1 MSRATV
7 EVAWLDLLA
16 ILRISGSSSGFA
28 LVFTPHGPRGA
39 SSRVRQGDTPLGSAV
54 QRPERWFV
62 GVIALR

>member
-28 LVFTPHGPRGA
+28 LVRTPQEPGGPPQEFVKVIPRSVPQFSGQ
-39 SSRVRQGDTPLGSAV
+39 SDGS
-54 QRPERWFV
+54 W
-62 GVIALR
+62 G